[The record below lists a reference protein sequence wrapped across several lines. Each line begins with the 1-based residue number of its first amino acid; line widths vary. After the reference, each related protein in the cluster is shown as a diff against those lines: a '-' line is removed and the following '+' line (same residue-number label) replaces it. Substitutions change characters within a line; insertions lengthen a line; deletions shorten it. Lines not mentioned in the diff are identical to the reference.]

1 MTATVLMEGR
11 DGPTRVLCL
20 LDQGAMRT
28 FIHLELAQKLGL
40 EVIRHEEMAIQ
51 PFGSKASEVIRM
63 TNHLVRFKGSFSGAK
78 TIQVE
83 ALTQKRI
90 CGESAYQ
97 RSHFATEL
105 KEKGFVLADNRVLSS
120 SPTAET
126 IGLLIDADYY
136 WDIVEGGV
144 ITSRCGL
151 RALTSKLGWLISG
164 RPRNVS
170 KANGSNHVISA
181 LIKASDKGQEEEG
194 FEMTEFRIPE
204 INPQTD
210 HNYDLKVF
218 WSLEVMGI
226 KENGSEEKVPT
237 SFDEFEANIKHL
249 ASKRYQTGI
258 PWNEKLERLQPY
270 REAALNRAK
279 QLIEKFQRHPNKDLL
294 RWYHEIFMGYL
305 SRDVIGLPDP
315 EYKGVRTYLPHWP
328 VIKLHR
334 KTTPVRP
341 VMDASFKIKDG
352 VSLNDCMET
361 GPDYNPELLTVLL
374 CFRLMPIVWI
384 ADIEKAFH
392 QIELTP
398 EDAEKIRFFWITDL
412 NDPTNIT
419 EFIWKRLPFGLTASP
434 YILRAVIRKHVM
446 KYMNEY
452 PETVRM
458 ILKLL
463 YVDDQTSGHP
473 TRESALNSVKQIQN
487 IFTEAGMSMVK
498 IISNDLEL
506 QKEVS
511 GESNLEGIMSSLMN
525 QKGETKVLGQGWDP
539 MSDDLQYNADNIIA
553 AANKIKGYPTKRQ
566 LLSISA
572 LLFDP
577 MGLLAPVVLIAKKMF
592 QELWKKNVGWDDKVT
607 EDIGVQWNAFV
618 AGLKD
623 LNKIKIPRYTQG
635 GGSSETKELHLFG
648 DASEAAIGA
657 AAYIVTEKEGTRT
670 SHLLCAKSRV
680 APLEKQALP
689 RLELASSLLA
699 ATLGDN
705 IIQSTPGHN
714 FERICCWSDSTSA
727 LGQIKGDLNKREK
740 WVYNRSVSI
749 RKLTSPEWWR
759 HVPGIE
765 NPADLASRGT
775 TPISLASSQLW
786 WEGPEWLKLGEEHWP
801 KAPAPAVQEI
811 EEEKP
816 QEVTVSVVATV
827 PDELLYSKKEK
838 ARFDKCGRFVRVTAW
853 VLRAFRAFR
862 SRLSKY
868 KDEEK
873 ISSNATKAEVEI
885 LVQESKECNIKKDVK
900 ILVPV
905 LSTEEIFFAERFCL
919 RQIQMEAFKKDYE
932 ALSKGESIKH
942 KSAIRSLNPVWD
954 PRDRLIRVTGCV
966 EASYDQ
972 RQINPP
978 ILLPAND
985 PIVKLIILATHERL
999 LHAGVRS
1006 TLAEVREEF
1015 WIIRGRQQVK
1025 THVSHCVK
1033 CRKQTSRNFDQV
1045 PAMLPLDRIKE
1056 AEAFEICGV
1065 DYAGPLYVWED
1076 FLQEPE
1082 MAEKKKKSKDKEETE
1097 DNEIKGKGV
1106 KATKI
1111 AAKRQAKKKRLKM
1124 RKVYML
1130 LFTCAVTRAVHVE
1143 LVPDQTAH
1151 TFILALRNLFADR
1164 RTCSVIYSDNAKTFQ
1179 KVNRYLRQLRR
1190 NPDVFD
1196 FLAQNKVKWK
1206 FSANLAPW
1214 WGGFW
1219 ERMVRTL
1226 KLHIKKVLGKSYLN
1240 FFQLQTLLKEICKVV
1255 NSRPLCASSEA
1266 DGEPTPLTP
1275 NHLIYG
1281 FRNTSLPS
1289 DPPPF
1294 IDGESANLES
1304 LLKRESRQRKLLKV
1318 FWSVWLKDYIGDLS
1332 KFAAPGATA
1341 NESRRVPKVGEL
1353 VLIHEAS
1360 QKRVM
1365 WPVGIVDELII
1376 GKDGRTRAVW
1386 LKVEGTER
1394 LNRPVQR
1401 LFPIEVQC
1409 GLDRDDELENRRKAF
1424 LAREKAKKKMTKVP
1438 TTTDNVQSEP
1448 TITEAVPHAADDDD
1462 INPVAAVAAPPE
1474 AVEVIEAVRTRKQ
1487 TTRKEREARNRASVP
1502 EDLESSDR
1510 VQSSRSRRGRE
1521 PRLPRHLLDYRI

>member
-1 MTATVLMEGR
+1 M
-11 DGPTRVLCL
+11 
-20 LDQGAMRT
+20 
-28 FIHLELAQKLGL
+28 
-40 EVIRHEEMAIQ
+40 
-51 PFGSKASEVIRM
+51 
-63 TNHLVRFKGSFSGAK
+63 
-78 TIQVE
+78 
-83 ALTQKRI
+83 
-90 CGESAYQ
+90 
-97 RSHFATEL
+97 
-105 KEKGFVLADNRVLSS
+105 
-120 SPTAET
+120 
-126 IGLLIDADYY
+126 
-136 WDIVEGGV
+136 
-144 ITSRCGL
+144 
-151 RALTSKLGWLISG
+151 
-164 RPRNVS
+164 
-170 KANGSNHVISA
+170 
-181 LIKASDKGQEEEG
+181 
-194 FEMTEFRIPE
+194 
-204 INPQTD
+204 
-210 HNYDLKVF
+210 
-218 WSLEVMGI
+218 
-226 KENGSEEKVPT
+226 
-237 SFDEFEANIKHL
+237 
-249 ASKRYQTGI
+249 
-258 PWNEKLERLQPY
+258 
-270 REAALNRAK
+270 
-279 QLIEKFQRHPNKDLL
+279 
-294 RWYHEIFMGYL
+294 
-305 SRDVIGLPDP
+305 
-315 EYKGVRTYLPHWP
+315 
-328 VIKLHR
+328 
-334 KTTPVRP
+334 
-341 VMDASFKIKDG
+341 
-352 VSLNDCMET
+352 
-361 GPDYNPELLTVLL
+361 
-374 CFRLMPIVWI
+374 
-384 ADIEKAFH
+384 
-392 QIELTP
+392 
-398 EDAEKIRFFWITDL
+398 
-412 NDPTNIT
+412 
-419 EFIWKRLPFGLTASP
+419 
-434 YILRAVIRKHVM
+434 
-446 KYMNEY
+446 
-452 PETVRM
+452 
-458 ILKLL
+458 
-463 YVDDQTSGHP
+463 
-473 TRESALNSVKQIQN
+473 
-487 IFTEAGMSMVK
+487 
-498 IISNDLEL
+498 
-506 QKEVS
+506 
-511 GESNLEGIMSSLMN
+511 
-525 QKGETKVLGQGWDP
+525 
-539 MSDDLQYNADNIIA
+539 
-553 AANKIKGYPTKRQ
+553 
-566 LLSISA
+566 
-572 LLFDP
+572 
-577 MGLLAPVVLIAKKMF
+577 
-592 QELWKKNVGWDDKVT
+592 
-607 EDIGVQWNAFV
+607 
-618 AGLKD
+618 
-623 LNKIKIPRYTQG
+623 
-635 GGSSETKELHLFG
+635 
-648 DASEAAIGA
+648 
-657 AAYIVTEKEGTRT
+657 
-670 SHLLCAKSRV
+670 
-680 APLEKQALP
+680 
-689 RLELASSLLA
+689 
-699 ATLGDN
+699 
-705 IIQSTPGHN
+705 
-714 FERICCWSDSTSA
+714 
-727 LGQIKGDLNKREK
+727 
-740 WVYNRSVSI
+740 
-749 RKLTSPEWWR
+749 
-759 HVPGIE
+759 
-765 NPADLASRGT
+765 
-775 TPISLASSQLW
+775 
-786 WEGPEWLKLGEEHWP
+786 
-801 KAPAPAVQEI
+801 
-811 EEEKP
+811 
-816 QEVTVSVVATV
+816 
-827 PDELLYSKKEK
+827 
-838 ARFDKCGRFVRVTAW
+838 
-853 VLRAFRAFR
+853 
-862 SRLSKY
+862 
-868 KDEEK
+868 
-873 ISSNATKAEVEI
+873 
-885 LVQESKECNIKKDVK
+885 
-900 ILVPV
+900 
-905 LSTEEIFFAERFCL
+905 
-919 RQIQMEAFKKDYE
+919 
-932 ALSKGESIKH
+932 
-942 KSAIRSLNPVWD
+942 
-954 PRDRLIRVTGCV
+954 